1 MSDTIKQTKQVAVLS
16 LRASIKIL
24 AVLSLLIAGLSIMPF
39 GPAMGSVE
47 VWTYALNEA
56 VANHLVFGRD
66 VIFTFGPFAS
76 VYTQLY
82 HPATYPI
89 ALIGSAI
96 IAIGYCAGF
105 ALLSFKDRPLL
116 LLLVPLLGA
125 ESWVRDATLMTPPLL
140 LMLIAFRIS
149 LPPGSIARIKM
160 TPSAAVLVS
169 AVSMSIGILPLIK
182 ASFSGLVAVELALS
196 AVMLVCGQHL
206 RTAIAIVLIA
216 LLSMVSGWV
225 WTGQPLDGLL
235 QFFLAQT
242 PIISGYS
249 EAMSIEGHVS
259 QVYHW
264 LIAASLCVL
273 AFYFYVGRSRGLLGA
288 IAIASF
294 VFYLFV
300 CFKAGFVRQD
310 MHPRIAAAAFLAAG
324 LSLAPMVP
332 VRQGIVI
339 ALVALSG
346 WSVIEHSMPDFRRD
360 LVFQRPHDVYKPLF
374 DTLARRITGL
384 DSFPQMFA
392 ATKQGI
398 RDKTPLPSITG
409 TADVYPIRMD
419 ILFAND
425 IKWAPRPIIQSYS
438 AYTPKLDQLNAEHL
452 IGANAPQNVIFTAIA
467 IDHRLPSIED
477 ALSWRE
483 LLSRYSIVDR
493 ISLTNPDQN
502 YLHMVRRKAP
512 IPSELTPLADM
523 ETSINT
529 PLAVPPSDGIL
540 IAKIDMQPTVLGK
553 IALGLYKLP
562 EVFIELTLTDDRT
575 FRFRYI
581 PSMGETGF
589 VLSPLVQSNNDFL
602 AMASG
607 KTDALRVKQMK
618 LTTSTNGLWRRNIR
632 VVLEALR
639 IDPQSIAPNLFLPP
653 TK

>member
-1 MSDTIKQTKQVAVLS
+1 MSATINQTKQVAALS
-16 LRASIKIL
+16 LRTPIKVL
-24 AVLSLLIAGLSIMPF
+24 AVLSLFIAGLSIMPF
-39 GPAMGSVE
+39 GPAMSSVE

-105 ALLSFKDRPLL
+105 ALLSFNDRPLL
-116 LLLVPLLGA
+116 LLLLPLLGA

-160 TPSAAVLVS
+160 TSSAALLVS

-196 AVMLVCGQHL
+196 VGMLVRGQHL
-206 RTAIAIVLIA
+206 RMAVAVVVIT
-216 LLSMVSGWV
+216 LLSMASGWV
-225 WTGQPLDGLL
+225 WTGQPLDALP
-235 QFFLAQT
+235 QFFLAQA

-259 QVYHW
+259 QAYHW

-273 AFYFYVGRSRGLLGA
+273 VFYFYVVRSRGLLGA
-288 IAIASF
+288 IAIAGF

-300 CFKAGFVRQD
+300 CFKSGFVRQD
-310 MHPRIAAAAFLAAG
+310 MHPRIAAAAFLTVG
-324 LSLAPMVP
+324 LSLAPMLSA
-332 VRQGIVI
+332 RQGIVV
-339 ALVALSG
+339 ALVTLFG
-346 WSVIEHSMPDFRRD
+346 WGVIEHSLPDFRRD
-360 LVFQRPHDVYKPLF
+360 LVLQRTHDVYRPLF
-374 DTLARRITGL
+374 DTLARRVTGL

-392 ATKQGI
+392 ATKQEI
-398 RDKTPLPSITG
+398 HDRAPLPNITG
-409 TADVYPIRMD
+409 TADVYPMRMD

-438 AYTPKLDQLNAEHL
+438 AYTPKLDRMNAEHL
-452 IGANAPQNVIFTAIA
+452 VGVNAPQNIMFTVIA

-483 LLSRYSIVDR
+483 LLTRYSIVDR
-493 ISLTNPDQN
+493 FSITNPDQS
-502 YLHMVRRKAP
+502 YLRMVRRNAP
-512 IPSELTPLADM
+512 IASELMPLSDTEA
-523 ETSINT
+523 SINT
-529 PLAVPPSDGIL
+529 PVTVPPSNGIV
-540 IAKIDMQPTVLGK
+540 IAKIDMQPTLLGQ
-553 IALGLYKLP
+553 ITLGLYKLP

-581 PSMGETGF
+581 PSMGKTGF
-589 VLSPLVQSNNDFL
+589 VLSPLVRSNNDFL

-607 KTDALRVKQMK
+607 NADALRVKQMK

-632 VVLEALR
+632 VALETLR
-639 IDPQSIAPNLFLPP
+639 IDPQPIATNLFLPP
-653 TK
+653 TM

>member
-1 MSDTIKQTKQVAVLS
+1 MSATINQTKQVAALG
-16 LRASIKIL
+16 LRTPIKVL

-39 GPAMGSVE
+39 GPAMSSVE

-105 ALLSFKDRPLL
+105 ALLSFNNRPLL
-116 LLLVPLLGA
+116 LLLLPLLGA

-140 LMLIAFRIS
+140 LMLITFRIS

-160 TPSAAVLVS
+160 TSSAALLVS

-196 AVMLVCGQHL
+196 VVMLVCGQHL
-206 RTAIAIVLIA
+206 RMAVAVVLIT
-216 LLSMVSGWV
+216 LLSMASGWV
-225 WTGQPLDGLL
+225 WTGQPLDALP
-235 QFFLAQT
+235 QFFLAQA

-273 AFYFYVGRSRGLLGA
+273 VFYFYVARSRGLLGA
-288 IAIASF
+288 IAIAGF

-300 CFKAGFVRQD
+300 CFKSGFVRQD
-310 MHPRIAAAAFLAAG
+310 MHPRIAAAAFITVG
-324 LSLAPMVP
+324 LSLAPMLT
-332 VRQGIVI
+332 VRQGIVA

-346 WSVIEHSMPDFRRD
+346 WGVIEHSMPDFRRD
-360 LVFQRPHDVYKPLF
+360 LVLQRTHDVYRPLF

-392 ATKQGI
+392 ATKQEI
-398 RDKTPLPSITG
+398 HDRAPLPNITG
-409 TADVYPIRMD
+409 TADVYPMRMD

-438 AYTPKLDQLNAEHL
+438 AYTPKLDRMNAEHL
-452 IGANAPQNVIFTAIA
+452 VGVNAPQNIMFTVIA

-493 ISLTNPDQN
+493 FSIANPDQS
-502 YLHMVRRKAP
+502 YLRMVRRSVP
-512 IPSELTPLADM
+512 IASELMPLSDTEAL
-523 ETSINT
+523 INI
-529 PLAVPPSDGIL
+529 PVAVPPSDGIV
-540 IAKIDMQPTVLGK
+540 IAKIDMQPTLLGQ

-562 EVFIELTLTDDRT
+562 EVFIELTLTDDRI

-581 PSMGETGF
+581 PSMGKTGF
-589 VLSPLVQSNNDFL
+589 VLSPLVRSNNDFL

-607 KTDALRVKQMK
+607 NANTLRVKQMT
-618 LTTSTNGLWRRNIR
+618 LTTSANVLWRRNIR
-632 VVLEALR
+632 VVLETLR
-639 IDPQSIAPNLFLPP
+639 IDPQSIATNLFLPP